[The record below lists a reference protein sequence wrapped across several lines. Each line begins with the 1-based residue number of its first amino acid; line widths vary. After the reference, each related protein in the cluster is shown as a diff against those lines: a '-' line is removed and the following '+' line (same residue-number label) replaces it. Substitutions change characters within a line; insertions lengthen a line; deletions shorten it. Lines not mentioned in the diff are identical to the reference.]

1 MENADRLYFF
11 YIIDGRGNKDQEGEQ
26 MIKSFITKGHKL
38 DNLYIFTSPA
48 SIAEINDFL
57 KEHKMKDFMYL
68 LVDMTDNVTTET
80 FKTVVNEDYYRPAEK
95 LIALLKNFKKDEK
108 AEATE
113 PTSLTDYQTLVDN
126 ILDQVSQKGEKSL
139 SQKQRQILEDFS
151 KRSQNKTPKS

>member
-1 MENADRLYFF
+1 
-11 YIIDGRGNKDQEGEQ
+11 
-26 MIKSFITKGHKL
+26 
-38 DNLYIFTSPA
+38 YIFSSPA
-48 SIAEINDFL
+48 SIAEINNFL

-68 LVDMTDNVTTET
+68 LIDMTNNVTTDT

-95 LIALLKNFKKDEK
+95 LITLLKNYKKDDSPEV
-108 AEATE
+108 TD
-113 PTSLTDYQTLVDN
+113 PTDYQTLVDN